1 MIVILVFFS
10 SRRRHTRC
18 ALVTGVQTC
27 DLPIYSIAAS
37 LALRAPAAGDPR
49 LVITFPIAVPAN
61 FTEEE
66 VRGFLE
72 QQGYTRVH
80 REETGRARAPRA
92 GGKGKGKARAKPA
105 AGDDQR
111 RILHVVQDRF
121 RHSGAERER
130 LMEALDTALRSEEHQ
145 S

>member
-49 LVITFPIAVPAN
+49 LVVTFPIAVPAN

-80 REETGRARAPRA
+80 REATGARTRVV
-92 GGKGKGKARAKPA
+92 KGKWVSIRVDLG
-105 AGDDQR
+105 GR
-111 RILHVVQDRF
+111 RILKKQTRISIT
-121 RHSGAERER
+121 RQ
-130 LMEALDTALRSEEHQ
+130 LDTNNI
-145 S
+145 